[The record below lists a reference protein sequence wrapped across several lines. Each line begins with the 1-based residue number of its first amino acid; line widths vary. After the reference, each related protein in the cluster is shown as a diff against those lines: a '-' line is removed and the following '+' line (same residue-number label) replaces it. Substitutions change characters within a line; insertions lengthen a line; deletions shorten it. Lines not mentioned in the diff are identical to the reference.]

1 MSKRLTRLL
10 WVALV
15 FSPLLVGFPLAQ
27 AVELKTGDP
36 DLKLRWD
43 TTIKYASAFRVEARS
58 NALADSPPTTINQDD
73 GDRNFGR
80 GLISNRSDVFSE
92 ADVIYRN
99 VGARVSVAGWYDTIY
114 NTSNDNDSPR
124 SPRQPLRTSVCS
136 GNDSNFSPR
145 STKP

>member
-1 MSKRLTRLL
+1 MSKRLTRLQCR
-10 WVALV
+10 VALV

-43 TTIKYASAFRVEARS
+43 TTIKYTSAFRVEARS

-80 GLISNRSDVFSE
+80 GLISNRLDVFSE

-114 NTSNDNDSPR
+114 NTSNDNDSP
-124 SPRQPLRTSVCS
+124 LTTA
-136 GNDSNFSPR
+136 PR
-145 STKP
+145 SDPSSFT